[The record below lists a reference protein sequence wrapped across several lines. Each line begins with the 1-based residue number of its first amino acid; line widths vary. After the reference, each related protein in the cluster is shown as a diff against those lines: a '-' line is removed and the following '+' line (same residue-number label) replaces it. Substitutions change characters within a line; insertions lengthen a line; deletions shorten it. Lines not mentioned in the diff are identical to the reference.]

1 MNTNA
6 IFANASA
13 DDAQNMAR
21 AIRLAQQGQY
31 SVTPNP
37 AVGCVIVSPENQIV
51 GEGFHIKAGTPH
63 AEVHALLQ
71 AGVKAK
77 GATAYVSLE
86 PCSHYGRTP
95 PCAKA
100 LIEAGVRRVVIAGQD
115 ANPTVAGNGIAMLK
129 DAGIQVDCGLMQ
141 PSAESLN
148 TGFFTRMRTQKPYVI
163 VKLAASLDGKTALH
177 NGKSQ
182 WITSAEARQDVQIE
196 RAKSCAILSGSGT
209 VLADNPRLN
218 IRSDELPSAIAQQFK
233 AREAQALRVIVDGKN
248 QLHRSLNLITDGQPT
263 LIYNTLLNH
272 ELSCD
277 NVTQIQF
284 DTGKNGRHIDL
295 ARMLD
300 DLGRKQINR
309 VWVEAGAKLAGAL
322 LDAHLVDELVLYMAP
337 KLLGT
342 NAMELVATRTK
353 DNLHEAIEAKVSSV
367 KQIGPDIKI
376 NYLLR

>member
-1 MNTNA
+1 MNTHE
-6 IFANASA
+6 IFANAST
-13 DDAQNMAR
+13 DDAKNMAR
-21 AIRLAQQGQY
+21 AIRLAQRGQY

-37 AVGCVIVSPENQIV
+37 AVGCVIVSDGNQVV

-63 AEVHALLQ
+63 AEVHALAQ

-100 LIEAGVRRVVIAGQD
+100 LIDAGVRRVVIAGQD

-129 DAGIQVDCGLMQ
+129 EAGIQVDCGLMQ
-141 PSAESLN
+141 ASAESLN

-182 WITSAEARQDVQIE
+182 WITSAEARRDVQIE

-233 AREAQALRVIVDGKN
+233 ARQAQALRVIVDGKN
-248 QLHRSLNLITDGQPT
+248 QLHSSLNLITDGQPS
-263 LIYNTLLNH
+263 LIYNTLLNQ
-272 ELSCD
+272 ELCGD
-277 NVTQIQF
+277 NVTQIQL
-284 DTGKNGRHIDL
+284 DTAKNGRHIDL

-322 LDAHLVDELVLYMAP
+322 LDANLVDELVLYMAP

-342 NAMELVATRTK
+342 NAMDLVVTRTK

>member
-1 MNTNA
+1 MNTHE
-6 IFANASA
+6 IFANAST
-13 DDAQNMAR
+13 DDAKNMAR
-21 AIRLAQQGQY
+21 AIRLAQRGQY

-37 AVGCVIVSPENQIV
+37 AVGCVIVSDENQVV

-63 AEVHALLQ
+63 AEVHALAQ

-100 LIEAGVRRVVIAGQD
+100 LIDAGVRRVVIAGQD

-129 DAGIQVDCGLMQ
+129 EAGIQVDCGLMQ
-141 PSAESLN
+141 ASAESLN

-182 WITSAEARQDVQIE
+182 WITSAEARRDVQIE

-233 AREAQALRVIVDGKN
+233 ARQAQALRVIVDGKN
-248 QLHRSLNLITDGQPT
+248 QLHSSLNLITDGQPS
-263 LIYNTLLNH
+263 LIYNTLLNQ
-272 ELSCD
+272 ELCGD
-277 NVTQIQF
+277 NVTQIQL
-284 DTGKNGRHIDL
+284 DTAKNGRHIDL

-322 LDAHLVDELVLYMAP
+322 LDANLVDELVLYMAP

-342 NAMELVATRTK
+342 NAMDLVVTRTK